1 MYDDALILN
10 LFYTRATIQCLLIF
24 VGLKTKT
31 NVGCL
36 WLRLS
41 PPHASAL

>member
-1 MYDDALILN
+1 
-10 LFYTRATIQCLLIF
+10 LIF

-41 PPHASAL
+41 PPHASALWV